1 MFPLTPASGCLYR
14 RPVRV
19 GGITS
24 VLIAAIRAA
33 FAVHDGL
40 WGLQQQ
46 VQRQMQQQ
54 RGQLDKLNA
63 ELATTDG
70 KVELMTVSWRAA
82 MNRSA
87 HG

>member
-1 MFPLTPASGCLYR
+1 
-14 RPVRV
+14 
-19 GGITS
+19 
-24 VLIAAIRAA
+24 
-33 FAVHDGL
+33 
-40 WGLQQQ
+40 
-46 VQRQMQQQ
+46 MQQQ